1 MLIFLVRIPVS
12 AETKLIARIL
22 LSQTQVYLESP
33 AGFTVTEDEIFI
45 ISDAK
50 AGNVKLFNNN
60 GQLIKILGRKGPG
73 PDEYKIPAAC
83 DYSMPYFA
91 LLDNSK
97 MKVFIY
103 RKDEANEFE
112 KIKEIFCP
120 GCISD
125 IVLYKNNIIVDDLII
140 SNEKKYHLYM
150 KDFNDKRIA
159 YLLPV
164 EIRYGLKSIE
174 EYDQKYQ
181 DLSKITS
188 QLGFLDTYGDN
199 VYYVWD
205 ALLRIVKINLKT
217 KQQKFFGKET
227 KDYTRPKV
235 SREIIKAF
243 NQRDVKKIEEEWD
256 KMSRVVG
263 VFAGEDIMGV
273 LYTNLDK
280 NLSLWKAT
288 LHLYNL
294 EGELLREEKLP
305 YAEDYGRFLRNFY
318 DEENDYLYILS
329 RHFNEETSIDEFEI
343 LKYKIK
349 E

>member
-1 MLIFLVRIPVS
+1 MVRIPVS
-12 AETKLIARIL
+12 AETKLIARIP

-33 AGFTVTEDEIFI
+33 TGFSVTEDEIFI

-50 AGNVKLFNNN
+50 AGNVKFFNNT

-83 DYSMPYFA
+83 DYRKPYLA

-103 RKDEANEFE
+103 KKDEANEFV
-112 KIKEIFCP
+112 KINEVFCP
-120 GCISD
+120 GCVSD

-150 KDFNDKRIA
+150 KDFQDKKVS

-164 EIRYGLKSIE
+164 EMRYGFKSIE

-181 DLSKITS
+181 DISKITS
-188 QLGFLDTYGDN
+188 QLGFLDTYGDS

-205 ALLRIVKINLKT
+205 SLLRVVKINLKT
-217 KQQKFFGKET
+217 KQRKFIGKET
-227 KDYTRPKV
+227 KNYKRPRA

-243 NQRDVKKIEEEWD
+243 NQRNVKKIEEEWD

-263 VFAGEDIMGV
+263 VFADEDFVGV
-273 LYTNLDK
+273 LFTNLEK

-305 YAEDYGRFLRNFY
+305 FAEDYGRFLRNFY

-329 RHFNEETSIDEFEI
+329 RHINEETSIDECEVI
-343 LKYKIK
+343 KYKINL
-349 E
+349 